1 MHVLKSII
9 AAGLAAVVAG
19 TPLCAQQARLPADSM
34 EIGQQYTKWF
44 LAYEADSLW
53 SRMTPEMQERNGD
66 IDHLIELMDQVAL
79 QVGTEVE
86 VLEERYV
93 TRNGKPQFWHTGRF
107 SELAEPI
114 QIRWVIEPDGRISGA
129 GVNPA
134 SQAPAIDPE

>member
-1 MHVLKSII
+1 MYRSIFV
-9 AAGLAAVVAG
+9 AGLALAVAL
-19 TPLCAQQARLPADSM
+19 PLTAQEARLPADSM

-53 SRMTPEMQERNGD
+53 SRMTPEMQERNGG
-66 IDHLIELMDQVAL
+66 IDHLVQMMDQVAL

-107 SELAEPI
+107 SELAEPV

-129 GVNPA
+129 GINPA
-134 SQAPAIDPE
+134 SQAPPVDQE

>member
-1 MHVLKSII
+1 MHRLIV
-9 AAGLAAVVAG
+9 AAGFALVFALPLAA
-19 TPLCAQQARLPADSM
+19 QEARLPADSM
-34 EIGQQYTKWF
+34 EIGQKYTKWF

-53 SRMTPEMQERNGD
+53 SHMTPEMQERNGGV
-66 IDHLIELMDQVAL
+66 DHLVDMMDQVAL

-107 SELAEPI
+107 SEMPEPI

-129 GVNPA
+129 GINPA
-134 SQAPAIDPE
+134 SQAPAVDPE